1 MNIQPNQLTH
11 QKTNDEMTRRRFLK
25 KSSTLAAG
33 TCVVTI
39 IGCSSEDDPG
49 LIQSLLKEQTS
60 TKEPVGE
67 ETPVT
72 DPVAGAP
79 KGPSVK
85 MSNQLKKVG
94 GNQKVTDK
102 AVLKALG
109 VKETILLVRVD
120 ENTVYANTI
129 NCTHQGEPVKYDE
142 DQRLLIC
149 PLHGSRFKL
158 TGEVTKGP
166 ANRPLVHFKATID
179 GDMVALEN
187 L

>member
-1 MNIQPNQLTH
+1 MNTQPNGKAH
-11 QKTNDEMTRRRFLK
+11 QSTSNKITRRRLLK

-33 TCVVTI
+33 TYVLTVV
-39 IGCSSEDDPG
+39 GCGSEEDLDLTRSP
-49 LIQSLLKEQTS
+49 LKEQTS

-67 ETPVT
+67 EKSVT
-72 DPVAGAP
+72 DPVAEAP
-79 KGPSVK
+79 KGLSVK

-109 VKETILLVRVD
+109 AKETILLVRAG
-120 ENTVYANTI
+120 ENTVYANTV
-129 NCTHQGEPVKYDE
+129 NCTHQGNPVEYDH
-142 DQRLLIC
+142 DQKLLIC

-158 TGEVTKGP
+158 TGEVAKGP
-166 ANRPLVHFKATID
+166 AARPLTHFKATID
-179 GDMVALEN
+179 GDMVVLEN